1 MFAKL
6 VAVEGPDKVGKQTQV
21 AMLAHTLRRYGD
33 RVAQVEVPF
42 NDRLTYRAIYWMLRN
57 GRAKTWPNAF
67 QFVQFVNKFIFQWTY
82 LLWLR
87 LTCDFIVLDRWSLSA
102 IVYGD
107 ATGVTPWFNRVM
119 YHLLVRP
126 ELTLILH
133 GPSFKRN
140 TVDDSY
146 EKDSTLQKAVREG
159 YYDWA
164 LDHPDDH
171 ELINNQGA
179 RDEVHAT
186 VMGTMIH
193 AGVL

>member
-6 VAVEGPDKVGKQTQV
+6 VVVEGPDKVGKQTQV
-21 AMLAHTLRRYGD
+21 LMLAHALRRYGD
-33 RVAQVEVPF
+33 RVVQVEVPF

-57 GRAKTWPNAF
+57 GHAKSWPNAF
-67 QFVQFVNKFIFQWTY
+67 QFVQFVNKVICQWTY

-107 ATGVTPWFNRVM
+107 ATGVNPWFNRVM
-119 YHLLVRP
+119 YHLLARP
-126 ELTLILH
+126 ALTLILH

-146 EKDSTLQKAVREG
+146 EKDSSLQKAVREG
-159 YYDWA
+159 YYIWT

-171 ELINNQGA
+171 ELIDNQGT
-179 RDEVHAT
+179 RDEVHT
-186 VMGTMIH
+186 TMMGVMAH